1 MEGKFHHIEN
11 FFQPAG
17 SSSCSTSKSSSEIS
31 KNAEQSE
38 VIFVSSES
46 DTKSSSYS
54 DDSNSE
60 MY

>member
-1 MEGKFHHIEN
+1 MEGKVHHIEN
-11 FFQPAG
+11 FFQTAG
-17 SSSCSTSKSSSEIS
+17 SSSFSTSKSPSEIS